1 MKKILVIED
10 DESIKNII
18 LEILEAE
25 GFKVLTAINGQIGI
39 ELARTQL
46 PNLIICDIMMPNLNG
61 YGVLNALRLEKST
74 LLIPFIFLTAKVE
87 KSDIRLGM
95 NSGADDY
102 LTKPFTRDELLE
114 AVIARLKKQDFISQ
128 YGSTDSQCT
137 QTLKHTIDNLQM
149 INSTQE
155 EIIEQFLVKKTQI
168 MSKIKMALHM
178 LETSQSQE
186 QQEQYFKILQ
196 EEYKQEIGLINEFS
210 EIRGLLTP
218 ENIKLLRKYNL
229 LHES

>member
-25 GFKVLTAINGQIGI
+25 GFKVLSAINGLMGI
-39 ELARTQL
+39 ELAKTQL

-61 YGVLNALRLEKST
+61 YGVLNALQLEKKTS
-74 LLIPFIFLTAKVE
+74 LIPFIFLTAKVE

-114 AVIARLKKQDFISQ
+114 AVIARLKKQDIIIQ
-128 YGSTDSQCT
+128 YGSTDGQCS
-137 QTLKHTIDNLQM
+137 QTLKTTVDNLKM

-155 EIIEQFLVKKTQI
+155 EIIEQFLVKKSQI
-168 MSKIKMALHM
+168 MAKIKMALHM
-178 LETSQSQE
+178 LETAQSKE

-196 EEYKQEIGLINEFS
+196 EEYEHEICLINEFS
-210 EIRGLLTP
+210 EIRNLLTP

-229 LHES
+229 LHEA